1 MRKTHSTGRPAALA
15 VLVLA
20 GLGALACATT
30 TFQSTWRAPD
40 VGRLDF
46 RGKKVLAVFVS
57 RNESVRRRAE
67 DALAREISARGAE
80 GVPSYT
86 LLSQDE
92 VKDMDRARKKIEA
105 QGFVGSVAMRVTG
118 RNEELSYSPGVSVWV
133 GPHYRRFWGGWW
145 GWGWGHV
152 WEPGFVQANDV
163 VHVETLVYS
172 FTRDELVWA
181 GNSRTTNPNRVE
193 GLVSELAAAVSKQMA
208 KDGLVGNRA

>member
-1 MRKTHSTGRPAALA
+1 MRKTRSKGRVCALA

-46 RGKKVLAVFVS
+46 RGKKVLAVFAS

-67 DALAREISARGAE
+67 DTLAREISARGAE

-92 VKDMDRARKKIEA
+92 VKDLEA
-105 QGFVGSVAMRVTG
+105 SHSKVESHGFVGAVTMRVTG
-118 RNEELSYSPGVSVWV
+118 RNEEVSYTPGVSVWV

-152 WEPGFVQANDV
+152 WEPGYVRADDV
-163 VHVETLVYS
+163 VSVETLVYS

-181 GNSRTTNPNRVE
+181 GNSRTTNPDRVE
-193 GLVSELAAAVSKQMA
+193 GLVSELAAAISKQME
-208 KDGLVGNRA
+208 KDGLIGKRS